1 MGGDAGVRFL
11 FATEIRMLL
20 TLFCSL
26 CQRSDD
32 TLKPEE
38 IPASNLY
45 VLKTSIYSSM
55 SKSE

>member
-1 MGGDAGVRFL
+1 MGGDAGICFL
-11 FATEIRMLL
+11 FATEIRMPL

-26 CQRSDD
+26 CQRSDN

-38 IPASNLY
+38 IPTSNLY
-45 VLKTSIYSSM
+45 VLRTSIYSGM